1 MKIVFSERAEISKQT
16 EEKMAQVPVVV
27 LASGGL
33 DSTVTAAIAKAEG
46 YDLHLLT
53 IDYGQRHRF
62 EIDCAKKVANWLEV
76 QDHKILQLDLRI
88 FGGSALTDQTPV
100 PTDRRVHEREHGIPV
115 TYVPARNTIFLSL
128 ALAYAEVLNA
138 HKIYFGANIRD
149 YSGYPDCR
157 PEFIQAFM
165 EVAKQGTRL
174 GQEGTPIEILAPL
187 LFMTKR
193 EIIQKG
199 QELHVPFHLTSSC
212 YQPGP
217 DNRPCGHCD
226 SCLIR
231 QEGFQDAQISDPV
244 QMSAD

>member
-1 MKIVFSERAEISKQT
+1 MTSTS
-16 EEKMAQVPVVV
+16 VVI

-33 DSTVTAAIAKAEG
+33 DSTVTAALAKAEG
-46 YDLHLLT
+46 HDVYLLT

-62 EIDCAKKVANWLEV
+62 EIECAKKIAAWLEV
-76 QDHKILQLDLRI
+76 QDHKILQLDLGL
-88 FGGSALTDQTPV
+88 FGGSALTDQIPV
-100 PTDRRVHEREHGIPV
+100 PTDRLSAEREKGIPV

-128 ALAYAEVLNA
+128 ALSYAEVLQA
-138 HKIYFGANIRD
+138 TKIFFGANIRD

-174 GQEGTPIEILAPL
+174 GQEGHAVEIMAPL

-199 QELHVPFHLTSSC
+199 QELQVPFQFTSSC

-217 DNRPCGHCD
+217 DHQPCGHCD

-231 QEGFQDAQISDPV
+231 QEGFQEAQLADPAT
-244 QMSAD
+244 MHSGS

>member
-1 MKIVFSERAEISKQT
+1 
-16 EEKMAQVPVVV
+16 MANIPVVI

-33 DSTVTAAIAKAEG
+33 DSTVTAALAKTGE
-46 YDLHLLT
+46 YDLNLLT
-53 IDYGQRHRF
+53 IDYGQRHRY
-62 EIDCAKKVANWLEV
+62 EIECAKKIGRWLGV
-76 QDHKILQLDLRI
+76 HDHKILQLDLGI
-88 FGGSALTDQTPV
+88 FGGSALTDKIPV
-100 PTDRRVHEREHGIPV
+100 PTDRPSHERDHGIPV

-128 ALAYAEVLNA
+128 ALAYAEILNA
-138 HKIYFGANIRD
+138 TKIFFGANIRD

-174 GQEGTPIEILAPL
+174 GQEGTPVEVVAPL

-199 QELHVPFHLTSSC
+199 QELLVPFQLTSSC

-217 DNRPCGHCD
+217 DHRPCGHCD

-231 QEGFQDAQISDPV
+231 QEGFQEAQISDPAI
-244 QMSAD
+244 MSSD

>member
-1 MKIVFSERAEISKQT
+1 
-16 EEKMAQVPVVV
+16 MAPIPVVI

-33 DSTVTAAIAKAEG
+33 DSTVTAALAKAEG

-62 EIDCAKKVANWLEV
+62 EIECAKKIAVWLEAT
-76 QDHKILQLDLRI
+76 DHKILQLDLGQ
-88 FGGSALTDQTPV
+88 FGGSALTDQIPM
-100 PTDRRVHEREHGIPV
+100 PTDRPSHEREHGIPV

-128 ALAYAEVLNA
+128 ALAYVEVLNA
-138 HKIYFGANIRD
+138 TKIFFGANIRD

-174 GQEGTPIEILAPL
+174 GQEGHPVEVLAPL

-199 QELHVPFHLTSSC
+199 KDLHVPFELTSSC
-212 YQPGP
+212 YQPGA
-217 DNRPCGHCD
+217 DDRPCGHCD

-231 QEGFQDAQISDPV
+231 KEGFQEAQLSDPA
-244 QMSAD
+244 MRHADSKGERI

>member
-1 MKIVFSERAEISKQT
+1 
-16 EEKMAQVPVVV
+16 MARGPVVI

-46 YDLHLLT
+46 CDVYFLT

-62 EIDCAKKVANWLEV
+62 EIECAKKIAVWLEAK
-76 QDHKILQLDLRI
+76 DHKILQLDLGL
-88 FGGSALTDQTPV
+88 FGGSALTDKISV
-100 PTDRRVHEREHGIPV
+100 PTDRPAHEREHGIPV

-138 HKIYFGANIRD
+138 TKIFLGANIRD

-174 GQEGTPIEILAPL
+174 GQEGHPVEVLAPL
-187 LFMTKR
+187 LYMTKR

-199 QELHVPFHLTSSC
+199 QILHVPFQFTSSC

-217 DNRPCGHCD
+217 DHRPCGHCD

-231 QEGFQDAQISDPV
+231 QEGFQAAQLSDPALTH
-244 QMSAD
+244 SHS

>member
-1 MKIVFSERAEISKQT
+1 MVP
-16 EEKMAQVPVVV
+16 VPVVI

-33 DSTVTAAIAKAEG
+33 DSTVTAALAKAEG
-46 YDLHLLT
+46 CALYLLT
-53 IDYGQRHRF
+53 IDYRQRHRF
-62 EIDCAKKVANWLEV
+62 EIDCAKKISVWLGAH
-76 QDHKILQLDLRI
+76 DHKIFQLDLGL
-88 FGGSALTDQTPV
+88 FGGSALTDQIPV
-100 PTDRRVHEREHGIPV
+100 PTGRSSHEREHGIPV
-115 TYVPARNTIFLSL
+115 TYVPARNTIFLSI

-138 HKIYFGANIRD
+138 KKIFFGANIRD

-165 EVAKQGTRL
+165 EVARQGTRL
-174 GQEGTPIEILAPL
+174 GQEGHPIEVLAPL

-199 QELHVPFHLTSSC
+199 QELGVPFEITSSC

-217 DNRPCGHCD
+217 DHRPCGHCD

-231 QEGFQDAQISDPV
+231 QEGFRDAQLSDPAI
-244 QMSAD
+244 MRSHS

>member
-1 MKIVFSERAEISKQT
+1 MTTIPAVI
-16 EEKMAQVPVVV
+16 

-33 DSTVTAAIAKAEG
+33 DSTVMAAMAKAKG
-46 YDLHLLT
+46 FALHLLT
-53 IDYGQRHRF
+53 IDYGQRHQY
-62 EIDCAKKVANWLEV
+62 EIECAKKIAAWLEAKE
-76 QDHKILQLDLRI
+76 HKILQLDLGI
-88 FGGSALTDQTPV
+88 FGGSALTDQISV
-100 PTDRRVHEREHGIPV
+100 PTDRPSQEREHGIPV
-115 TYVPARNTIFLSL
+115 TYVPARNTIFLSV

-138 HKIYFGANIRD
+138 TKIFFGANFLD

-174 GQEGTPIEILAPL
+174 GQEGHHVEIMAPL

-199 QELHVPFHLTSSC
+199 QELRVPFQLTSSC

-217 DNRPCGHCD
+217 DHRPCGHCD

-231 QEGFQDAQISDPV
+231 KEGFQEAHISDPAS
-244 QMSAD
+244 MSSNR

>member
-1 MKIVFSERAEISKQT
+1 
-16 EEKMAQVPVVV
+16 MANIPVVI

-33 DSTVTAAIAKAEG
+33 DSTVTAALAKTDG
-46 YDLHLLT
+46 YDLNFLT
-53 IDYGQRHRF
+53 IDYGQRHQY
-62 EIDCAKKVANWLEV
+62 EIECAKKIAMWLGAH
-76 QDHKILQLDLRI
+76 DHKILQIDLGI
-88 FGGSALTDQTPV
+88 FGGSALTDKIPV
-100 PTDRRVHEREHGIPV
+100 PTDRLSHERVHGIPV

-128 ALAYAEVLNA
+128 ALAYAEVLGA
-138 HKIYFGANIRD
+138 TKIFFGANILD

-174 GQEGTPIEILAPL
+174 GQEGTLVEVVAPL

-199 QELHVPFHLTSSC
+199 QELQVPFQLTSSC

-217 DNRPCGHCD
+217 DQRPCGRCD

-231 QEGFQDAQISDPV
+231 EEGFQEAQISDPAI
-244 QMSAD
+244 MSSE

>member
-1 MKIVFSERAEISKQT
+1 
-16 EEKMAQVPVVV
+16 MANIPVVI

-33 DSTVTAAIAKAEG
+33 DSTVTAALAKMDG

-53 IDYGQRHRF
+53 IDYGQRHRY
-62 EIDCAKKVANWLEV
+62 EIECAKKIGLWLGAH
-76 QDHKILQLDLRI
+76 DHKILQLNLGI
-88 FGGSALTDQTPV
+88 FGGSALTDKIPV
-100 PTDRRVHEREHGIPV
+100 PTDRLSHEREHGIPS

-128 ALAYAEVLNA
+128 ALAYAEVLKA
-138 HKIYFGANIRD
+138 TKIFFGANIRD

-174 GQEGTPIEILAPL
+174 GQEGTPVEVEAPL

-193 EIIQKG
+193 EIITKG
-199 QELHVPFHLTSSC
+199 QELHVPFELTSSC

-217 DNRPCGHCD
+217 DHRPCGRCD

-231 QEGFQDAQISDPV
+231 QEGFQEAQVADPTI
-244 QMSAD
+244 MSPDC